1 MARGGDEDG
10 AELLIDLG
18 PMGVGSGGA
27 DHVTPRLS
35 HCQPLYDKTPAV
47 KHVGRATLSGRGTK
61 LTQESAKVSL
71 WTWLFWLACTLSPGC
86 LLEFV

>member
-1 MARGGDEDG
+1 MRTAQNCLLTLDPWGWGLDG
-10 AELLIDLG
+10 
-18 PMGVGSGGA
+18 GGA

-35 HCQPLYDKTPAV
+35 HRQPLYDQTPAV
-47 KHVGRATLSGRGTK
+47 KHRGRATLSGRGTK

>member
-1 MARGGDEDG
+1 MRTAQNCLLTLDPWGLGG
-10 AELLIDLG
+10 
-18 PMGVGSGGA
+18 GGA

-35 HCQPLYDKTPAV
+35 HRQPLYDKTPAV
-47 KHVGRATLSGRGTK
+47 KRATLSGRGTE